1 MSKNPFN
8 PTFGDVP
15 KIYLDTNERA
25 AKLVTTIKESD
36 FARSFFITG
45 VRGSGKTSFMT
56 QVENE
61 LSKDKNCHC
70 IDLVNDES
78 LLSSFIDQL
87 GKASKTKI
95 QHIIEELGIKS
106 INFKDLSF
114 NFNQKI
120 QDGNK
125 TAEVAKKMMKNIQKN
140 NQYVL
145 VVIDEVD
152 NSQPIRSFAQ
162 IFNELKRHGFP
173 IYVLMTGLPDLIMDV
188 QNEKKLTF
196 LLRSEKEV
204 MTPLQNSN
212 MTLAYQKV
220 FNCDIA
226 LAQKMTQ
233 MVKGYSY
240 GFQLL
245 GYLAFEEMA
254 ETKSEFSTEKLS
266 KVIDIYKM
274 NLFDNAYNKIFSDL
288 SEMDQKYLIAVLGNK
303 RLKEVVQQLHVT
315 PSYASQY
322 RRRAIARHLIQPGSY
337 GHVKY
342 ILPFFKEFIQS
353 TQDPDSIYFYDIE

>member
-1 MSKNPFN
+1 MAQNPFN
-8 PTFGDVP
+8 PTFGDIP
-15 KIYLDTNERA
+15 KIYLDTDERA

-56 QVENE
+56 QVEHE
-61 LSKDKNCHC
+61 LNKDKNCFC

-78 LLSSFIDQL
+78 LLNSFIDQL
-87 GKASKTKI
+87 GKISKTKL
-95 QHIIEELGIKS
+95 QQLVEELGLKS
-106 INFKDLSF
+106 INFKDFSF
-114 NFNQKI
+114 NFNKV

-125 TAEVAKKMMKNIQKN
+125 TAEVAKKMMENVQKN
-140 NQYVL
+140 NHYVL

-173 IYVLMTGLPDLIMDV
+173 IFVLMTGLPDLIMDV
-188 QNEKKLTF
+188 QNENKLTF

-212 MTLAYQKV
+212 MVLAYERV
-220 FNCDIA
+220 FHCNMA

-240 GFQLL
+240 GFQFL
-245 GYLAFEEMA
+245 GYLAFEEM
-254 ETKSEFSTEKLS
+254 EKENSQFSLEKL
-266 KVIDIYKM
+266 VRVTDIYKM
-274 NLFDNAYNKIFSDL
+274 RLFDNAYNKIYSDL

-303 RLKEVVQQLHVT
+303 RLKEVAQQLDVT

-322 RRRAIARHLIQPGSY
+322 RRRAIARHLVRPGSY
-337 GHVKY
+337 GHVQY
-342 ILPFFKEFIQS
+342 ILPFFNEFIRA
-353 TQDPDSIYFYDIE
+353 TQDPDSIYFYGLE